1 MSQKIMGMQRNVSMG
16 ETAVD
21 GLLAGLVGG
30 AAMALFLAAAGW
42 LAGAPPAATLAYF
55 DPAQPGRWLNGLLAH
70 MAVAAIY
77 GLGFGLLLGV
87 VGRIRPSLAQRTWL
101 WGMGYGLVLWLLGL
115 GMVLT
120 AVGAP
125 LAQIPAWE
133 FAMAHLL
140 YGLMLG
146 LGLGKSA
153 YGKDKPMSKMGN

>member
-1 MSQKIMGMQRNVSMG
+1 MSQKTMGTPKDMTMG
-16 ETAVD
+16 NTAVD

-42 LAGAPPAATLAYF
+42 LAGVSPLTTLAYF
-55 DPAQPGRWLNGLLAH
+55 DPAQTGSWLTGLLAH
-70 MAVAAIY
+70 LAVSAIY
-77 GLGFGLLLGV
+77 GVVFGLLLGI
-87 VGRIRPSLAQRTWL
+87 VGRIRPSALRGLWL
-101 WGMGYGLVLWLLGL
+101 WGIGYGLALWLLGL

-140 YGLMLG
+140 YGLAAGYRLQT
-146 LGLGKSA
+146 S
-153 YGKDKPMSKMGN
+153 Y